1 MAQRK
6 STPSRPSAKPGTP
19 KSGTAKSGSAK
30 PGATSSGTAKSG
42 ATKSGGATS
51 PSARGST
58 TATTRPET
66 KRPTSAQRPA
76 PPRKPGKS
84 IVNQKQRPWGLIIA
98 ATLVV
103 VFAAAVV
110 TYAITRSPKV
120 TDPYRQPAL
129 ADATKI
135 SGVTYRAEP
144 DHTHVQGLI
153 KYDASPPVGGNHS
166 QYWVDCTGTV
176 YANAIANEN
185 AVHGL
190 EHGAVWITYRP
201 GLPKSEVD
209 TLAKYVS
216 GQDRMFMTP
225 YPGLK
230 TNVSLQSWGY
240 QLFLDSPTDPRIQQ
254 FIDALRYNPKTTP
267 EYGADCSQPTFI
279 THPST
284 FGHPLWAPAT

>member
-6 STPSRPSAKPGTP
+6 STPSRPSAKSGAS
-19 KSGTAKSGSAK
+19 KSGTAKSGTAK

-42 ATKSGGATS
+42 ATKSGGASS
-51 PSARGST
+51 PPARGST

-66 KRPTSAQRPA
+66 KRPTNAQRPA

-135 SGVTYRAEP
+135 SGVTYRVEP
-144 DHTHVQGLI
+144 DHTHVQGVI

-176 YANAIANEN
+176 YPNAIANEN

-216 GQDRMFMTP
+216 GAGPNVHDAPTP
-225 YPGLK
+225 
-230 TNVSLQSWGY
+230 
-240 QLFLDSPTDPRIQQ
+240 
-254 FIDALRYNPKTTP
+254 A
-267 EYGADCSQPTFI
+267 
-279 THPST
+279 
-284 FGHPLWAPAT
+284 